1 MKQHPT
7 AIIDSRAEVDP
18 DVEVGPY
25 AVIERDVRIH
35 SGCRIGP
42 HAVILPHT
50 TLAPRCRVHSGAVI
64 GDLPQEI
71 AFKGCRSFVQIGA
84 GTVIREGVT
93 IHRGTEEDTVT
104 RVGEQ
109 CFLMV
114 NSHVGHNALV
124 GDRVIMANGALLG
137 GRVEIGDGVFISGN
151 SAVHQ
156 FVKVGRL
163 AMLAG
168 LAGVSKDLPP
178 FCTVHGA
185 TINKLGGLNTVG
197 MRRAGIS
204 AADRQAVKRVFSA
217 ICASDL
223 NVSQAIARIEQEN
236 LDGPAL
242 EFLEFVKSSKRGIC
256 RMPS

>member
-7 AIIDSRAEVDP
+7 AVIDSHAEVEQ
-18 DVEVGPY
+18 DVEIGPY
-25 AVIERDVRIH
+25 AIIDRDVRIQ

-42 HAVILPHT
+42 HAVIHPGT
-50 TLAPRCRVHSGAVI
+50 TLGRDCRVHAGAVI

-71 AFKGCRSFVQIGA
+71 AFKGCRSFVEVGA
-84 GTVIREGVT
+84 GTVLREGVT

-104 RVGEQ
+104 RVGAN

-114 NSHVGHNALV
+114 NSHVGHNCLV
-124 GDRVIMANGALLG
+124 GDRVIMANGALLA
-137 GRVEIGDGVFISGN
+137 GRVEVGDGVFMSGN

-163 AMLAG
+163 AMLSGMSGA
-168 LAGVSKDLPP
+168 SKDLPP

-185 TINKLGGLNTVG
+185 TINQLAGLNVIG

-204 AADRQAVKRVFSA
+204 AADRRAVKRVYAA

-223 NVSQAIARIEQEN
+223 NVSQAVAKLEEEQ
-236 LDGPAL
+236 LAGPAL
-242 EFLEFVKSSKRGIC
+242 EFIEFVKASKRGIC
-256 RMPS
+256 RMPA

>member
-7 AIIDSRAEVDP
+7 AIIDSRAELAP

-25 AVIERDVRIH
+25 AVIEQQVYIH

-50 TLAPRCRVHSGAVI
+50 TLGPGCQVHPGAVI

-71 AFKGCRSFVQIGA
+71 GFKGYRSFVKIGA
-84 GTVIREGVT
+84 ETVIREGVT

-104 RVGEQ
+104 CVGEK

-114 NSHVGHNALV
+114 NSHVGHNAQV
-124 GDRVIMANGALLG
+124 GDRVIMANGALLA
-137 GRVEIGDGVFISGN
+137 GRVEVGDGVFISGN
-151 SAVHQ
+151 AAVHQ

-163 AMLAG
+163 AMLSG
-168 LAGVSKDLPP
+168 MSGVTKDLPP

-185 TINKLGGLNTVG
+185 SINQLAGLNVVG

-204 AADRQAVKRVFSA
+204 APDRQAVKRVFSA
-217 ICASDL
+217 VCASDL
-223 NVSQAIARIEQEN
+223 NVSQAVAMIEEEDI
-236 LDGPAL
+236 DGPAL
-242 EFLEFVKSSKRGIC
+242 EFLEFVKASKRGIC
-256 RMPS
+256 RMPG